1 MSIIYPPNSVY
12 SPEDVDLKIC
22 RALHHFTD
30 CIEAV
35 ASDAICAGVDEVA
48 ARQYLSLQSDL
59 RDDTVARL
67 DAAYYCFCRMFEPS
81 ASASSKNL
89 KLANIFARR

>member
-1 MSIIYPPNSVY
+1 MSIVYPPNSVY

-35 ASDAICAGVDEVA
+35 VSDAVCAGVDEAV
-48 ARQYLSLQSDL
+48 ARQYLSLQSNL
-59 RDDTVARL
+59 WDDTVARL
-67 DAAYYCFCRMFEPS
+67 DATCYCFSSMFEPPTS
-81 ASASSKNL
+81 ASKQEPEVS
-89 KLANIFARR
+89 